1 MSTSARD
8 VFATV
13 FGSLTGIDTTKE
25 TWVAKLYDTAKP
37 IIDSGQ
43 VASNDPMIFD
53 IVLSDKNAPPE
64 FQNRFKA
71 LTDLKSKGST
81 FVPTVA
87 QYMQME
93 NKYKATLQSVG
104 LNELANSEEI
114 GKFISNEVSLDEL
127 SGRIE
132 KAFVA
137 IDTADELTKQVL
149 SEQFPGVTRADVA
162 KSLLMGNQGAYDITK
177 KIATAQVTAEAKRAG
192 ITPMV
197 PTQEIVAQGL
207 SQQETRK
214 AFQSVAQQQQGI
226 AQAGRTFGSQLSEQD
241 LQKQLQQEATGI
253 QTSQEL
259 KRLRSQARAEFAGGT
274 GIQTGSLRKKNTGS
288 SQLQVHVGLTAPN
301 VVVSAVAHTNP
312 YAPVWN
318 RECAFKQK
326 EKGDGCDEQR
336 PKLV

>member
-1 MSTSARD
+1 
-8 VFATV
+8 
-13 FGSLTGIDTTKE
+13 
-25 TWVAKLYDTAKP
+25 
-37 IIDSGQ
+37 
-43 VASNDPMIFD
+43 MIFD
-53 IVLSDKNAPPE
+53 IVLSDKDAPPE
-64 FQNRFKA
+64 FKQRFQA
-71 LTDLKSKGST
+71 LTDLKAKGST
-81 FVPTVA
+81 FVPTIA

-214 AFQSVAQQQQGI
+214 AFQNVAQQQQGI

-288 SQLQVHVGLTAPN
+288 SQL
-301 VVVSAVAHTNP
+301 
-312 YAPVWN
+312 
-318 RECAFKQK
+318 
-326 EKGDGCDEQR
+326 
-336 PKLV
+336 